1 MNLWPQFRSPLV
13 WDAFDIISLLF
24 VALLFW
30 YVGMIP
36 DLASLRDRAPRLLQ
50 KRLYAIGAL
59 GWRGSAAHWA
69 RWLQAYRILALLGL
83 LQAVCTQ
90 CGASV
95 MYAGTLEPGW
105 HDTLLP
111 AFFVVN
117 AAFSGLA
124 AVTVVVTIVRYI
136 YPVESLITKRHLDIL
151 GRLILAAGLL
161 STYCYCADFFYTA
174 LAGTPYERAVMMQR
188 WTGLYAGSFWLIV
201 AAALLPIHLLWF
213 GTARRR
219 PLLLFVLGILVMAGM
234 WADHFMLLV
243 VTQHHDFLPSSQAF
257 YTTSFWAVSTWIG
270 TLGLFGALLL
280 LVLRYLPVAS
290 IVESRRLAHQKA
302 EAPPHA

>member
-1 MNLWPQFRSPLV
+1 
-13 WDAFDIISLLF
+13 
-24 VALLFW
+24 
-30 YVGMIP
+30 
-36 DLASLRDRAPRLLQ
+36 
-50 KRLYAIGAL
+50 
-59 GWRGSAAHWA
+59 
-69 RWLQAYRILALLGL
+69 
-83 LQAVCTQ
+83 
-90 CGASV
+90 

-117 AAFSGLA
+117 AAFSGLGA
-124 AVTVVVTIVRYI
+124 IAVVVTLVRYL
-136 YPVESLITKRHLDIL
+136 YPIESLITERHLDSL

-174 LAGTPYERAVMMQR
+174 LAGDPYERAVMLQR
-188 WTGLYAGSFWLIV
+188 LTGLYAGSFWLIV
-201 AAALLPIHLLWF
+201 IAALLPIHLLWF
-213 GTARRR
+213 GGARRS

-234 WADHFMLLV
+234 WGDHFMVLV

-290 IVESRRLAHQKA
+290 IVESRLLARQQA
-302 EAPPHA
+302 EAAQHV

>member
-1 MNLWPQFRSPLV
+1 
-13 WDAFDIISLLF
+13 
-24 VALLFW
+24 
-30 YVGMIP
+30 
-36 DLASLRDRAPRLLQ
+36 
-50 KRLYAIGAL
+50 
-59 GWRGSAAHWA
+59 
-69 RWLQAYRILALLGL
+69 
-83 LQAVCTQ
+83 
-90 CGASV
+90 

-117 AAFSGLA
+117 AAFSGLG
-124 AVTVVVTIVRYI
+124 AVTVVVILVRYV
-136 YPVESLITKRHLDIL
+136 YPIESLITERHLDIL

-174 LAGTPYERAVMMQR
+174 LAGDPYERAVMMQR
-188 WTGLYAGSFWLIV
+188 LTGLYAGSFWLIV
-201 AAALLPIHLLWF
+201 VAALLPIHLLWF
-213 GTARRR
+213 GAVRRS

-234 WADHFMLLV
+234 WGDHFMVLV

-270 TLGLFGALLL
+270 TIGLFGTLLL

-290 IVESRRLAHQKA
+290 IVESGLLARQQA
-302 EAPPHA
+302 EVARHV